1 MDTDVLVLVKRFFE
15 ELIPFNRHLGMVL
28 EDIQPGRVQIRI
40 PFQEHF
46 IGNPE
51 LPALHGGVI
60 SALLDTAGGAS
71 VWSQAGIADRVSTV
85 DLRVDYLRP
94 GRSQAIIGV
103 GEVVRIGNRV
113 GVSSLRAFH
122 PDAENKPI
130 AAGMGV
136 YNVKRQADPAT
147 TRDAIVQALA
157 NHADRPA

>member
-28 EDIQPGRVQIRI
+28 EDLRPGRVQIRI
-40 PFQEHF
+40 PFQDHF

-51 LPALHGGVI
+51 MPALHGGVI

-71 VWSQAGIADRVSTV
+71 VWSQAGVGDRVSTV

-94 GRSQAIIGV
+94 GRSEDIIGV

-122 PDAENKPI
+122 PDSEDKPI

-136 YNVKRQADPAT
+136 YNVKRQPDPSAT
-147 TRDAIVQALA
+147 MDAIVQALEKNA
-157 NHADRPA
+157 ARGE